1 MLTTRYFLK
10 AGRQLEKLY
19 TRSIT
24 QVSDAY
30 DLTKVEVDVLLFL
43 YNNPEYDTARDI
55 VELRGIAKSYVSKA
69 VDLLINK
76 GFLQAETDAKDRR
89 VSHLTIQALALPIV
103 KEARLAQ
110 DKLIQT
116 LYQGIS
122 EEEQERL
129 ENIFTKMAQN
139 VQEAL

>member
-76 GFLQAETDAKDRR
+76 GFLQTETDAKDRR

-129 ENIFTKMAQN
+129 ETIFTKMAQN

>member
-122 EEEQERL
+122 QEEQERL
-129 ENIFTKMAQN
+129 ETIFTKMAQN

>member
-103 KEARLAQ
+103 KEARLVQ

-129 ENIFTKMAQN
+129 ETIFTKMAQN